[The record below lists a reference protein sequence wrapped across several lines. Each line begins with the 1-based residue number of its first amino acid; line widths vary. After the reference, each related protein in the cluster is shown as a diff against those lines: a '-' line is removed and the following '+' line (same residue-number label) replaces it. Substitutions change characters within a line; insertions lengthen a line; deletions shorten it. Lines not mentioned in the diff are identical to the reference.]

1 MFQFV
6 TEKLE
11 NYYQCKLLSELHNR
25 LDHYIQER
33 FCGVNAGKISKE
45 YIKAIE
51 GENEQFLVKSR
62 CDPDAEY
69 CVD

>member
-1 MFQFV
+1 
-6 TEKLE
+6 
-11 NYYQCKLLSELHNR
+11 LHNR
-25 LDHYIQER
+25 LDHYIQEK

-45 YIKAIE
+45 HIKAIE

-62 CDPDAEY
+62 CDPDAEN